1 MVTGD
6 WDLTVVYLQDLL
18 HSSSKLL
25 NSALSGRAYFQSF
38 SVLLPRSWKEYFPG
52 HEEVAGLPSRQP
64 DIVIESGQS
73 YSPYVDHA
81 KGCGHQAARINLP
94 SSFIGVNLHN
104 TTRARAQRLVNK
116 WIDFRFGVFDFGQ
129 ELVSERQTRLCPG
142 KSYQDVIGEHPDS
155 KLVKTDNEPLRA
167 IAPEIKLISEPQ
179 VKYVLA
185 IETSAS
191 MGIRDNWKW
200 VNKAVQKL
208 IRYDV
213 PTNTPIAIVSF
224 NNESKVENH
233 LEVLTDDAR
242 ERVADTIPGKYQLA
256 QTEGRDVGRLF
267 QTITEEILAENM
279 GGVHLVIITTGGT
292 GSLSIRLPV
301 NTQYCVMCNDLS
313 PLSLSFPFL
322 STTRYSVLTVGSTV
336 RLTECGGQ

>member
-1 MVTGD
+1 M
-6 WDLTVVYLQDLL
+6 
-18 HSSSKLL
+18 
-25 NSALSGRAYFQSF
+25 
-38 SVLLPRSWKEYFPG
+38 
-52 HEEVAGLPSRQP
+52 AGLPSRQP

-104 TTRARAQRLVNK
+104 TTRARAERLVNK

-129 ELVSERQTRLCPG
+129 ELVSERQARLCPG

-233 LEVLTDDAR
+233 LETLTDSAR

-279 GGVHLVIITTGGT
+279 GGVHLVIITTGGP
-292 GSLSIRLPV
+292 GSLSIRLAV
-301 NTQYCVMCNDLS
+301 NTQYCVCVML
-313 PLSLSFPFL
+313 
-322 STTRYSVLTVGSTV
+322 Y
-336 RLTECGGQ
+336 